1 MSEFSSQDRDLFR
14 SGLRDLLSQ
23 RSDEQAVRALID
35 SADGVDRQLWLEL
48 VDGLGIAGLLVPEEM
63 GGLGLGAL
71 EMQVL
76 LEECAAALYSG
87 PVLSTAVLAP
97 TALLASGDAPG
108 CEDYWPSI
116 IAGELIVAVALDDEN
131 GAVQARQQG
140 DGATLSGVK
149 TAVIDGAIAGLL
161 LVVAEDAEGFPGL
174 YAVDPASGGVTLSPL
189 DVLDRTR
196 RQSRLVLADAPAR
209 RLGGDFSEGLERL
222 RDVAATAAACE
233 QVGVS
238 QRALDLAVDYA
249 KVREQF
255 GKPIGS
261 FQAIKHICAEMLVRV
276 ECMRSAT
283 TSAAKADT
291 DLPARRSEAASV
303 AKAYGSLAATYVT
316 ENLIQ
321 VLGGIGYTWEHPA
334 HLYLRRAKTLQFSFG
349 DAPYHR
355 RRIAR
360 LHGIELAA

>member
-1 MSEFSSQDRDLFR
+1 MSEFSIQDRDLFR
-14 SGLRDLLSQ
+14 AGLRDLLSR

-35 SADGVDRQLWLEL
+35 SAEGVDLQLWRDLVAEL
-48 VDGLGIAGLLVPEEM
+48 GVAGLLVPEEM

-97 TALLASGDAPG
+97 TALLASGDTAA
-108 CEDYWPSI
+108 CEDYFPSMV
-116 IAGELIVAVALDDEN
+116 AGDLVVAVALDDEG

-140 DGATLSGVK
+140 DGSTLNGVK
-149 TAVIDGAIAGLL
+149 TSVIDGSIAGLV
-161 LVVAEDAEGFPGL
+161 LVVADTAEGHPGL
-174 YAVDPASGGVTLSPL
+174 YAVDPAASGVTMTAL
-189 DVLDRTR
+189 DVFDRTR
-196 RQSRLVLADAPAR
+196 RQSQLVLVDAPGR
-209 RLGGDFSEGLERL
+209 RLGGNFAEGLERL
-222 RDVAATAAACE
+222 LDIAAIAAACE
-233 QVGVS
+233 QVGIS

-255 GKPIGS
+255 GRPIGS
-261 FQAIKHICAEMLVRV
+261 FQAVKHICAEMLVRV

-283 TSAAKADT
+283 TSAAKAEADVP
-291 DLPARRSEAASV
+291 DRRSEAASV
-303 AKAYGSLAATYVT
+303 AKAYGSLAATYVM

-360 LHGIELAA
+360 LYGIELAA